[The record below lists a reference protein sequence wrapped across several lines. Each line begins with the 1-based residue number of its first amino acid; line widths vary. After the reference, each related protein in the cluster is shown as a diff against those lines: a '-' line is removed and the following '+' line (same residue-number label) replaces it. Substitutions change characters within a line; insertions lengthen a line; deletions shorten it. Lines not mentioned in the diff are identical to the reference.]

1 MAGFETVAAFDYE
14 KDAVETFSANH
25 QCVASQQ
32 DLTDYDYSGL
42 PSVDVLIGGP
52 PCTQF
57 STAKNNKT
65 RNILAGMTL
74 VQSFLRAVYVL
85 KPRYWIMENVPAI
98 QNYLPSVIPLSFI
111 GLTEKGN
118 FEIPMKAELLA
129 SNYGAPQNRKRYLIG
144 NFPLPKITHGD
155 SGKADLF
162 SEDLPEWRT
171 MGDALAGLP
180 EPLSNRREGYL
191 NDPNYRIPLAFSNLS
206 DHFSDT
212 RFNGLELISLRNAKL
227 EHPYMGRMA
236 WPDRIDR
243 PARTVVATQL
253 GRETLILQ
261 SKSGDYR
268 RATVRECATLQ
279 SFPITYQFFGKSFAS
294 KYRQVGDAVPPLLSF
309 ALAKAIAEENGIF
322 VDAPNVHKQIRK
334 VATKLPHRYERKSK
348 GPNFKRRPNFLLPSK
363 EVRGMRSE
371 IKVSG
376 FNSNESRFGGALF
389 YKPIWEPTITLGE
402 GAGSTS
408 SYVVDNEVARQ
419 LVQSLTGTVDQK
431 QVFTQWRDATNL
443 LIKKYG
449 LGEEVYFN
457 YVTENA
463 TRSPLLMIDAIKAIT
478 EQHYPKQQ
486 YDSLTVDC
494 SALFDNPKAKKI
506 RYRVLLGAVLAN
518 TLSLVWND

>member
-1 MAGFETVAAFDYE
+1 MKVIDLFCGPGGFSTGFEMAGFETIAAFDYE

-74 VQSFLRAVYVL
+74 VQSFLRAVHVL

-111 GLTEKGN
+111 GLPEKGN

-129 SNYGAPQNRKRYLIG
+129 SDYGAPQNRKRYLIG
-144 NFPLPKITHGD
+144 NFPLPTITHGD
-155 SGKADLF
+155 SGKAELF
-162 SEDLPEWRT
+162 SEDLSEWRT
-171 MGDALAGLP
+171 MGDTLAGLP
-180 EPLSNRREGYL
+180 EPLLNKREGYVY
-191 NDPNYRIPLAFSNLS
+191 DPNYRIPLSFSDLS

-236 WPDRIDR
+236 WPDRSDR

-279 SFPITYQFFGKSFAS
+279 SFPITYQFFGKS
-294 KYRQVGDAVPPLLSF
+294 
-309 ALAKAIAEENGIF
+309 
-322 VDAPNVHKQIRK
+322 
-334 VATKLPHRYERKSK
+334 
-348 GPNFKRRPNFLLPSK
+348 
-363 EVRGMRSE
+363 
-371 IKVSG
+371 
-376 FNSNESRFGGALF
+376 
-389 YKPIWEPTITLGE
+389 YKP
-402 GAGSTS
+402 
-408 SYVVDNEVARQ
+408 N
-419 LVQSLTGTVDQK
+419 
-431 QVFTQWRDATNL
+431 N
-443 LIKKYG
+443 
-449 LGEEVYFN
+449 
-457 YVTENA
+457 
-463 TRSPLLMIDAIKAIT
+463 
-478 EQHYPKQQ
+478 
-486 YDSLTVDC
+486 
-494 SALFDNPKAKKI
+494 
-506 RYRVLLGAVLAN
+506 
-518 TLSLVWND
+518 